1 MFRASRS
8 LAIEIKHKIR
18 DKGIHVFAT
27 ESINFGVVISEIVFF
42 LALAPEKRQMEHR
55 RKSIFAGE
63 DVCFHHVEF

>member
-1 MFRASRS
+1 M
-8 LAIEIKHKIR
+8 EIKHKIR
-18 DKGIHVFAT
+18 DKGINVFAI
-27 ESINFGVVISEIVFF
+27 ESINFGVVISEIVF